1 MTDSATEPRRQAH
14 TGPLDFS
21 ETAHGMVQHIIAKAD
36 PEAGLD
42 AETTDAPPDSPHVA
56 AGHKGG
62 KARAAALSA
71 AERAAI
77 AAKGGEARWAAS
89 AD

>member
-1 MTDSATEPRRQAH
+1 MARPH

-21 ETAHGMVQHIIAKAD
+21 ELAHGLVQRMTGEDDAD
-36 PEAGLD
+36 EA
-42 AETTDAPPDSPHVA
+42 AEESPQAA
-56 AGHKGG
+56 AGRKGG

-71 AERAAI
+71 DERAAI

>member
-21 ETAHGMVQHIIAKAD
+21 ETAHGMVQRIIEKAD
-36 PEAGLD
+36 PEA
-42 AETTDAPPDSPHVA
+42 AEVELPDAPPDSPHVA
-56 AGHKGG
+56 AGRKGG

-71 AERAAI
+71 AERSAI
-77 AAKGGEARWAAS
+77 AAKGGEARWAVS
-89 AD
+89 SD